1 MKGMMIMIFEFLG
14 GEEGSHHGGEDGD
27 LLFGGSE
34 GDD

>member
-14 GEEGSHHGGEDGD
+14 GEDGD
-27 LLFGGSE
+27 MALGGSE